1 MSLDNI
7 QLPPIVVEQLF
18 NKSLV
23 AVEIQQPIPATTS
36 FKPINILG
44 QNKKGVL
51 ILVNYNET
59 VFLPEDELNFLIGIL
74 SACKL
79 TMEDA
84 GIINMAKH
92 KQLNY
97 QALEKEISCSNLLM
111 FGVMPKAIELPLDFP
126 YYQLQKYNNH
136 TYLSAPAL
144 AALMN
149 DKTEKGKLW
158 TSLKQLFSI

>member
-7 QLPPIVVEQLF
+7 QLPPIVLEQLF
-18 NKSLV
+18 NKTLV
-23 AVEIQQPIPATTS
+23 AVEMQQPAPANAS
-36 FKPINILG
+36 LKPVNMLG
-44 QNKKGVL
+44 ENKSGVL

-79 TMEDA
+79 TMQDA
-84 GIINMAKH
+84 GIVNLAKST
-92 KQLNY
+92 QLNY
-97 QALEKEISCSNLLM
+97 LSIQKETTCNIVLM
-111 FGVMPKAIELPLDFP
+111 FGVLPKAIEMPLDFP
-126 YYQLQKYNNH
+126 YYQLQNYNNH
-136 TYLSAPAL
+136 THLCAPSL
-144 AALMN
+144 TALMN

>member
-7 QLPPIVVEQLF
+7 QLPPIVLEQLF
-18 NKSLV
+18 NKSLI
-23 AVEIQQPIPATTS
+23 AVEIQQPAPAAAPL
-36 FKPINILG
+36 KPVNMLG
-44 QNKKGVL
+44 ENKRSVL

-79 TMEDA
+79 TMEDV
-84 GIINMAKH
+84 GIVNLAKS

-97 QALEKEISCSNLLM
+97 QSIQKEISCNILLM
-111 FGVMPKAIELPLDFP
+111 FGVLPKVIEMPLDFP
-126 YYQLQKYNNH
+126 YYQLQNYNNH
-136 TYLSAPAL
+136 THLCAPSL
-144 AALMN
+144 TALMN